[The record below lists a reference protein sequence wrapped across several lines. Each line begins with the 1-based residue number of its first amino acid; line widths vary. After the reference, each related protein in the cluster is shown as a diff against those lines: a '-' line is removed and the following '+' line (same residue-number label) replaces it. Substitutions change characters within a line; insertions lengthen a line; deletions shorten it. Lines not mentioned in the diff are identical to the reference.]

1 MVTPQFEVYVLCPTK
16 EEAFLTTP
24 LNTSVVCPVLIGR
37 SSELA
42 TLDLLLEQA
51 KSGKGQVVLLSG
63 EAGVGKSRLIAAV
76 KNSVASVGFLL
87 LQGSCFQADRIS
99 PYAPI
104 LDMLRSSFSD
114 SSRGTEYR
122 NLLHYTQELL
132 QAQPDTFPPDTEH
145 QAVTRPTFLDPQQKQ
160 HSLFV
165 EMLQFLTE
173 QAIQQPLLCI
183 IEDLHWSDEPSL
195 DLLVYL
201 ARKCTHLPILFAL
214 THRSDEVSPELRHCL
229 AVLDREHLA
238 QDVFLRRL
246 TPAEVD
252 AMLQAIFAGQQVIST
267 GLLESIYALTE
278 GNPFFIEEMLKS
290 LLITGEITNQEGIW
304 ERTTLFGTHAHRPP
318 IPRSV
323 QDAVY
328 QRIKRVSG
336 TARQILTLA
345 AVAGRHFDLPILQ
358 RVLQVDDASLLTCM
372 KELVEVQLVK
382 EETAERFSF
391 RHALTRQA
399 VYSALLSAERRVFHR
414 TLAETI
420 EQDASSSSV
429 LDSKVEDLAYHYYEG
444 EVWSKA
450 VEYGQLAGE
459 RAHLLLAPRAAIE
472 HLTRTLDALAR
483 LGSNPPASL
492 LHKRGQAYG
501 TIGEFE
507 QARNDYEHALS
518 LARDQGDSLLEW
530 QCLLDLGFL
539 WAGRDYTEAGQ
550 WFRASLER
558 AQGLGDA
565 QSRARSLN
573 RVGNWL
579 VNTGQVAD
587 GLQAHQDALA
597 IFEILQDSAG
607 LAETLDLL
615 GMANGI
621 FGDNIQAVEQYD
633 RSIHTLRMLNDRQGL
648 ISSLA
653 SRATYASPGWA
664 ETTPSTREPLEH
676 CSRDLTEAL
685 SLARQVDS
693 TTGQVYCEWLAGLTC
708 ASFGQFGQALAHT
721 RESLRI
727 ATLIQHTQW
736 LAAAYFTLGRVY
748 LSLLESYLAVQAFE
762 AGLAL
767 AKNIGSAWWIGNIS
781 AYLAHACLL
790 QNRSQRA
797 EAVLQA
803 VMARGKQPANSPER
817 RVGWAWGELAL
828 ANGEAEVALGIAEQ
842 LLASAPGESKKQPI
856 PWLLKLKAE
865 ALGVLLRR
873 EEAIQLLEE
882 ARSGALI
889 RQEHPL
895 LWQIDRSLG
904 RQYRRDKQDDLSRRH
919 FALAREGIVSLANTV
934 GDEAL
939 REHFLQ
945 AALGTLPR
953 EKAASPSRAAKEVFG
968 GLTERERAVVRL
980 VAQGKTNQ
988 EIADTLVVTKRTIE
1002 THINNIM
1009 HKLALTSRAQVAV
1022 WAIEHGLL
1030 PN

>member
-1 MVTPQFEVYVLCPTK
+1 M
-16 EEAFLTTP
+16 TTS
-24 LNTSVVCPVLIGR
+24 LDTSVVCPILIGR

-42 TLDLLLEQA
+42 ALDLLLEQG
-51 KSGKGQVVLLSG
+51 KSGKGQVILLSG
-63 EAGVGKSRLIAAV
+63 EAGVGKSRLIADV
-76 KNSVASVGFLL
+76 KTSAASMGFSL
-87 LQGSCFQADRIS
+87 LQGNCFQADRTS

-104 LDMLRSSFSD
+104 LDMMRSSFAD
-114 SSRGTEYR
+114 VSRLTGYH
-122 NLLHYTQELL
+122 NLLPFAQELL
-132 QAQPDTFPPDTEH
+132 QVLPDTPPLDTEH
-145 QAVTRPTFLDPQQKQ
+145 QGLTRSPFLDPQQKQ

-173 QAIQQPLLCI
+173 QAMKQPLLCI

-201 ARKCTHLPILFAL
+201 ARKCTHLPILFVLAY
-214 THRSDEVSPELRHCL
+214 RSDEISSELRHCL
-229 AVLDREHLA
+229 AALDREHLA
-238 QDVFLRRL
+238 QDFFLQRL
-246 TPAEVD
+246 TRAEVD
-252 AMLQAIFAGQQVIST
+252 AMLQAIFASQQAIST

-290 LLITGEITNQEGIW
+290 LLITGEITNHEGIW
-304 ERTTLFGTHAHRPP
+304 ERTLLFGTHAHRPP

-323 QDAVY
+323 QDAVH
-328 QRIKRVSG
+328 QRIKQVSG
-336 TARQILTLA
+336 TASQVLTLA

-358 RVLQVDDASLLTCM
+358 RVLQLDEANLLTCM
-372 KELVEVQLVK
+372 KELVDVQLVK
-382 EETAERFSF
+382 EETAESFSF

-399 VYSALLSAERRVFHR
+399 VYSALLAGERRVFHR
-414 TLAETI
+414 TLAETL
-420 EQDASSSSV
+420 EQDASPSSV

-444 EVWSKA
+444 GVWSKA
-450 VEYGQLAGE
+450 VEYGQRAGE

-472 HLTRTLDALAR
+472 HLTRTLNALSR
-483 LGSNPPASL
+483 LGGNPPASV
-492 LHKRGQAYG
+492 LHARGQAYAA
-501 TIGEFE
+501 IGAFE
-507 QARNDYEHALS
+507 QARSDYEHALS
-518 LARDQGDSLLEW
+518 LARDERDGPLEW

-550 WFRASLER
+550 WFRAALAR

-565 QSRARSLN
+565 KSQARSLN

-597 IFEILQDSAG
+597 IFEILQDRAG
-607 LAETLDLL
+607 RAESFDLL

-633 RSIHTLRMLNDRQGL
+633 RSIQILRTLNDRQGL
-648 ISSLA
+648 ISSLI
-653 SRATYASPGWA
+653 SRAAYASLGWA
-664 ETTPSTREPLEH
+664 ETTLSTHETLER

-685 SLARQVDS
+685 SLARHIDS
-693 TTGQVYCEWLAGLTC
+693 MPGQAFSEWVAGLVC
-708 ASFGQFGQALAHT
+708 ASFGQLGQGLAHT

-748 LSLLESYLAVQAFE
+748 LLLLESNLALQAFE

-781 AYLAHACLL
+781 AYLAQTCLL
-790 QNRSQRA
+790 QDRPQRA

-817 RVGWAWGELAL
+817 RVFWAWGELAL

-842 LLASAPGESKKQPI
+842 LLALTPGASKKQPI
-856 PWLLKLKAE
+856 PWLLKLKGE
-865 ALGVLLRR
+865 ALGVLFRR

-904 RQYRRDKQDDLSRRH
+904 RYHRQLKQDDLSRRH
-919 FALAREGIVSLANTV
+919 FALAREGIVSLAGTV
-934 GDEAL
+934 GDDAL

-945 AALGTLPR
+945 IALGTLPR
-953 EKAASPSRAAKEVFG
+953 GKAASPNRAAKEAYG
-968 GLTERERAVVRL
+968 GLTERERVVVRL
-980 VAQGKTNQ
+980 VVQGKTNQ

-1002 THINNIM
+1002 THINNIL
-1009 HKLALTSRAQVAV
+1009 HKLALTSRAQVVV

-1030 PN
+1030 PH